1 MDFQPQ
7 TKKCLVL
14 VGLPHQTNLVI
25 VEFSHLVELRLLP
38 LQIMTMMLFH
48 LKVLVPLIQIDFLLE
63 HLLVWHQISLK
74 CLLVVVQTS
83 QTTLIRLY
91 FLMPYLFNLKIVFRS
106 TNQAL
111 VPAITALRA
120 IALSA

>member
-14 VGLPHQTNLVI
+14 VGLPHQKNLVI

-63 HLLVWHQISLK
+63 HLLGSHRISY
-74 CLLVVVQTS
+74 LLVIVVVQTS

-91 FLMPYLFNLKIVFRS
+91 FLMPFIYLI
-106 TNQAL
+106 
-111 VPAITALRA
+111 
-120 IALSA
+120 